1 MLVRIH
7 PLISTIVGERALR
20 PISVISIVSAIG
32 TVLSPALFKAPLVLS
47 LLSPRIPF
55 LVLAAGGTNPVLFVT
70 LIGLRLSITD
80 WHWFDLG
87 RRRGRDLA
95 MKSRISRKILMWNP
109 RAQKLGV
116 MALLAVRPISRH
128 LLLSGMVGMKSRDVA
143 IIDVISTVVFLV
155 AIIMTVKGLR

>member
-20 PISVISIVSAIG
+20 PISAISVVSAIG
-32 TVLSPALFKAPLVLS
+32 TVLSPALFQMPLVLS
-47 LLSPRIPF
+47 MLSPRLPF

-95 MKSRISRKILMWNP
+95 MKSRISRKILLWNP
-109 RAQKLGV
+109 RAQKIGV

>member
-1 MLVRIH
+1 MRIH

-20 PISVISIVSAIG
+20 PISAISIVSGIG

-55 LVLAAGGTNPVLFVT
+55 LVLAAGRTNPLLFVT
-70 LIGLRLSITD
+70 LIGIRLSITD

-87 RRRGRDLA
+87 RRHGRDLA
-95 MKSRISRKILMWNP
+95 MKSRLSRKIMLWNP
-109 RAQKLGV
+109 RAQKIGV
-116 MALLAVRPISRH
+116 VALLAIRPISRH
-128 LLLSGMVGMKSRDVA
+128 LLLSGMVGMKSRTVA
-143 IIDVISTVVFLV
+143 VIDIVSTVVFLV

>member
-1 MLVRIH
+1 VLVRIH

-20 PISVISIVSAIG
+20 PISAISAISAIG
-32 TVLSPALFKAPLVLS
+32 TVLSPALFQMPLVLS
-47 LLSPRIPF
+47 MLSPRLPF

-87 RRRGRDLA
+87 RRRGRQLA

-109 RAQKLGV
+109 RAQKVGV
-116 MALLAVRPISRH
+116 VALLAIRPISRH
-128 LLLSGMVGMKSRDVA
+128 LLLSGMVGLKLRTVA
-143 IIDVISTVVFLV
+143 FIDVISTVVFLV

>member
-1 MLVRIH
+1 MAVRIH
-7 PLISTIVGERALR
+7 PLISTVVGERALR
-20 PISVISIVSAIG
+20 PISAISIISAVG
-32 TVLSPALFKAPLVLS
+32 TVLSPALFKMPLVLS
-47 LLSPRIPF
+47 MLSPRLPF

-95 MKSRISRKILMWNP
+95 MKSRISRKILLWNP

-116 MALLAVRPISRH
+116 MALLAIRPISRH
-128 LLLSGMVGMKSRDVA
+128 LLLSGMVGIKSRDVA
-143 IIDVISTVVFLV
+143 IIDVVSTVVFLV

>member
-1 MLVRIH
+1 
-7 PLISTIVGERALR
+7 LISTVVGERALR
-20 PISVISIVSAIG
+20 PISAISIVSAIG
-32 TVLSPALFKAPLVLS
+32 TVLSPALFQMPLLLS
-47 LLSPRIPF
+47 MLSPRLPF

-95 MKSRISRKILMWNP
+95 MKSRISRKILLWNP

-116 MALLAVRPISRH
+116 MALLAIRPISRH
-128 LLLSGMVGMKSRDVA
+128 LLLSGMVGIKSRDVA
-143 IIDVISTVVFLV
+143 IIDIISTVVFLV

>member
-20 PISVISIVSAIG
+20 PISAISVVSAIG

-47 LLSPRIPF
+47 LLSPRLPF

-87 RRRGRDLA
+87 RRRGRELA
-95 MKSRISRKILMWNP
+95 MKSRISRKIMLWNP
-109 RAQKLGV
+109 RAQKVGV
-116 MALLAVRPISRH
+116 VALLAIRPISRH
-128 LLLSGMVGMKSRDVA
+128 LLLSGMVGLKLRTVA
-143 IIDVISTVVFLV
+143 FIDVISTVVFLV

>member
-1 MLVRIH
+1 VLVRIH

-20 PISVISIVSAIG
+20 PISAISVVSAIG

>member
-7 PLISTIVGERALR
+7 PLISTVVGERALR
-20 PISVISIVSAIG
+20 PISAISVISAVG
-32 TVLSPALFKAPLVLS
+32 TVLSPALFQMPLVLS
-47 LLSPRIPF
+47 MLSPRLPF
-55 LVLAAGGTNPVLFVT
+55 LLLAAGGTNPVLFVT

-87 RRRGRDLA
+87 RRRGRQLA

-109 RAQKLGV
+109 RAQKVGV
-116 MALLAVRPISRH
+116 VALLAIRPISRH
-128 LLLSGMVGMKSRDVA
+128 LLLSGMVGLKLRTVA
-143 IIDVISTVVFLV
+143 FIDVISTVVFLV

>member
-7 PLISTIVGERALR
+7 PLISTVVGERALR
-20 PISVISIVSAIG
+20 PISAISVVSAIG
-32 TVLSPALFKAPLVLS
+32 TVLSPALFQMPLVLS
-47 LLSPRIPF
+47 LLSPRLPF

-95 MKSRISRKILMWNP
+95 MKSRISRKILLWNP
-109 RAQKLGV
+109 RAQKIGV

-143 IIDVISTVVFLV
+143 IIDIISTVVFLV

>member
-1 MLVRIH
+1 MRIH
-7 PLISTIVGERALR
+7 PLISTVVGERALR
-20 PISVISIVSAIG
+20 PISAISVISAVG
-32 TVLSPALFKAPLVLS
+32 TVLSPALFQTPLVLS
-47 LLSPRIPF
+47 LLSPRLPF

-87 RRRGRDLA
+87 RRRGRQLA

-109 RAQKLGV
+109 RAQKVGV
-116 MALLAVRPISRH
+116 VALLAIRPISRH
-128 LLLSGMVGMKSRDVA
+128 LLLSGMVGLKLRTVA
-143 IIDVISTVVFLV
+143 FIDIVSTVVFLV

>member
-20 PISVISIVSAIG
+20 PISAISVVSAVG

-47 LLSPRIPF
+47 LLSPRLPF

-87 RRRGRDLA
+87 RRRGRELA
-95 MKSRISRKILMWNP
+95 MKSRISRKIMLWNP
-109 RAQKLGV
+109 RAQKIGV
-116 MALLAVRPISRH
+116 IALLAIRPISRH
-128 LLLSGMVGMKSRDVA
+128 LLLSGMVGLKSRTVA
-143 IIDVISTVVFLV
+143 LIDIVSTVVFLV

>member
-1 MLVRIH
+1 VVVRIH

-20 PISVISIVSAIG
+20 PISAISIVSAIG
-32 TVLSPALFKAPLVLS
+32 TVLSPALFQTPLVLS
-47 LLSPRIPF
+47 MLSPRLPF

-95 MKSRISRKILMWNP
+95 MKSKISRKILLWNP
-109 RAQKLGV
+109 RAQKVGV
-116 MALLAVRPISRH
+116 VALLAIRPISRH
-128 LLLSGMVGMKSRDVA
+128 LLLSGMVGLKLRTVA
-143 IIDVISTVVFLV
+143 FIDVISTVVFLV

>member
-1 MLVRIH
+1 MVVRIH

-20 PISVISIVSAIG
+20 PISAISVVSAIG

-47 LLSPRIPF
+47 LLSPRLPF

-95 MKSRISRKILMWNP
+95 MKSRISRKILLWNP
-109 RAQKLGV
+109 RAQKVGV
-116 MALLAVRPISRH
+116 VALLAIRPISRH
-128 LLLSGMVGMKSRDVA
+128 LLLSGMVGLKLRTVA
-143 IIDVISTVVFLV
+143 FIDVISTVVFLV

>member
-1 MLVRIH
+1 MVVRIH

-20 PISVISIVSAIG
+20 PISAISVVSAIG

-47 LLSPRIPF
+47 LLSPRLPF

-95 MKSRISRKILMWNP
+95 MKSRISRKIMLWNP
-109 RAQKLGV
+109 RAQKVGV
-116 MALLAVRPISRH
+116 VALLAIRPISRH
-128 LLLSGMVGMKSRDVA
+128 LLLSGMVGLKLRTVA

>member
-1 MLVRIH
+1 MRIH
-7 PLISTIVGERALR
+7 PLISTVVGERALR
-20 PISVISIVSAIG
+20 PISAISIISAVG

-47 LLSPRIPF
+47 LLSPRLPF
-55 LVLAAGGTNPVLFVT
+55 LVLAAGGTNPVLFVA
-70 LIGLRLSITD
+70 LIGIRLSITD

-109 RAQKLGV
+109 RAQKIGV
-116 MALLAVRPISRH
+116 VALLAIRPISRH
-128 LLLSGMVGMKSRDVA
+128 LLLSGMVGLKSRTVA
-143 IIDVISTVVFLV
+143 IIDIASTVVFLV

>member
-20 PISVISIVSAIG
+20 PISAISVVSAIG

-47 LLSPRIPF
+47 MLSPRLPF

-70 LIGLRLSITD
+70 LIGIRLSITD

-87 RRRGRDLA
+87 RRRGRELA
-95 MKSRISRKILMWNP
+95 MKSRISRKILLWNP
-109 RAQKLGV
+109 RAQKIGV

-143 IIDVISTVVFLV
+143 IIDIISTVVFLV

>member
-20 PISVISIVSAIG
+20 PISAISIISAIG
-32 TVLSPALFKAPLVLS
+32 TVLSPALFKAPLILS
-47 LLSPRIPF
+47 LLSPRLPF
-55 LVLAAGGTNPVLFVT
+55 LLLAAGGTNPVLFVT
-70 LIGLRLSITD
+70 LIGIRLSITD

-87 RRRGRDLA
+87 RRRGRELA
-95 MKSRISRKILMWNP
+95 MKSRITRRILLWNL
-109 RAQKLGV
+109 RAQKIGIV
-116 MALLAVRPISRH
+116 VLLAFRPISRH

-143 IIDVISTVVFLV
+143 IIDIVSTVVFLV

>member
-1 MLVRIH
+1 VRIH
-7 PLISTIVGERALR
+7 PLISTVVGERALR
-20 PISVISIVSAIG
+20 PISAISVISAIG
-32 TVLSPALFKAPLVLS
+32 TVLSPALFQLPLVLS
-47 LLSPRIPF
+47 MLSPRLPF

-109 RAQKLGV
+109 RAQKVGV
-116 MALLAVRPISRH
+116 VALLAIRPISRH
-128 LLLSGMVGMKSRDVA
+128 LLLSGMVGLKLRTVA
-143 IIDVISTVVFLV
+143 IVDIISTVVFLV

>member
-20 PISVISIVSAIG
+20 PISAISIVSGIG

-55 LVLAAGGTNPVLFVT
+55 LVLAAGRTNPLLFVT
-70 LIGLRLSITD
+70 LIGIRLSITD

-87 RRRGRDLA
+87 RRHGRDLA
-95 MKSRISRKILMWNP
+95 MNSRLSRKIMLWNP
-109 RAQKLGV
+109 RAQKIGV
-116 MALLAVRPISRH
+116 VALLAIRPISRH
-128 LLLSGMVGMKSRDVA
+128 LLLSGIVGMKSRTVA
-143 IIDVISTVVFLV
+143 VIDVVSTVVFLV

>member
-20 PISVISIVSAIG
+20 PISAISIVSGIG

-55 LVLAAGGTNPVLFVT
+55 LVLAAGRTNPLLFVT
-70 LIGLRLSITD
+70 LIGIRLSITD

-87 RRRGRDLA
+87 RRHGRELA
-95 MKSRISRKILMWNP
+95 MKSRLSRKIMLWNP
-109 RAQKLGV
+109 RAQKVGV
-116 MALLAVRPISRH
+116 VALLAVRPISRH
-128 LLLSGMVGMKSRDVA
+128 LLLSGMVGMKSRTVA
-143 IIDVISTVVFLV
+143 VIDIVSTVVFLV

>member
-1 MLVRIH
+1 MRIH

-47 LLSPRIPF
+47 LLSPRIHF
-55 LVLAAGGTNPVLFVT
+55 LVIADGGTNPVLFVT

-95 MKSRISRKILMWNP
+95 MKSRISRKILLWNP
-109 RAQKLGV
+109 RAQKIGV
-116 MALLAVRPISRH
+116 VALLAIRPISRH
-128 LLLSGMVGMKSRDVA
+128 LLLSGMVGLKLRTVA
-143 IIDVISTVVFLV
+143 FIDVISTVVFLV

>member
-7 PLISTIVGERALR
+7 PLISTVVGERALR
-20 PISVISIVSAIG
+20 PISAISAISAIG
-32 TVLSPALFKAPLVLS
+32 TVLSPALFQLPLVLS
-47 LLSPRIPF
+47 MLSPRLPF
-55 LVLAAGGTNPVLFVT
+55 LVLAAGGTNPVLFVI

-95 MKSRISRKILMWNP
+95 MKSRISRKILLWNP
-109 RAQKLGV
+109 RAQKVGV
-116 MALLAVRPISRH
+116 IALLAIRPISRH
-128 LLLSGMVGMKSRDVA
+128 LLLSGMVGLKLRTVA
-143 IIDVISTVVFLV
+143 FIDIISTVVFLV

>member
-1 MLVRIH
+1 MVVRIH
-7 PLISTIVGERALR
+7 PLVSTIVGERALR
-20 PISVISIVSAIG
+20 PISAISVVSAIG

-47 LLSPRIPF
+47 LLSPRLPF
-55 LVLAAGGTNPVLFVT
+55 LVLAAGGTNPVLFVA

-95 MKSRISRKILMWNP
+95 MKSKISRKILLWNP
-109 RAQKLGV
+109 RAQKVGV
-116 MALLAVRPISRH
+116 VALLAIRPISRH
-128 LLLSGMVGMKSRDVA
+128 LLLSGMVGLKLRTVA
-143 IIDVISTVVFLV
+143 FIDVISTVVFLV

>member
-20 PISVISIVSAIG
+20 PISAISVVSAIG
-32 TVLSPALFKAPLVLS
+32 TVLSPALFQMPLVLS
-47 LLSPRIPF
+47 MLSPRLPF

-95 MKSRISRKILMWNP
+95 LKSRISRKILMWNP
-109 RAQKLGV
+109 RAQKIGV
-116 MALLAVRPISRH
+116 VALLAIRPISRH

>member
-1 MLVRIH
+1 M
-7 PLISTIVGERALR
+7 
-20 PISVISIVSAIG
+20 
-32 TVLSPALFKAPLVLS
+32 
-47 LLSPRIPF
+47 LSPRLPF

-95 MKSRISRKILMWNP
+95 MKSRISRKILLWNP
-109 RAQKLGV
+109 RAQKVGV
-116 MALLAVRPISRH
+116 VALLAIRPISRH
-128 LLLSGMVGMKSRDVA
+128 LLLSGMVGLKSRTVA
-143 IIDVISTVVFLV
+143 IIDIASTVVFLV

>member
-20 PISVISIVSAIG
+20 PISAISIISGIG
-32 TVLSPALFKAPLVLS
+32 TVLSPALFKAPLILS

-55 LVLAAGGTNPVLFVT
+55 LLLAAGGTNPILFVT
-70 LIGLRLSITD
+70 LIGIRLSITD

-87 RRRGRDLA
+87 RRRGRELA
-95 MKSRISRKILMWNP
+95 MKSRITRRILLWNP
-109 RAQKLGV
+109 RAQKIGIV
-116 MALLAVRPISRH
+116 VLLAFRPISRH

-143 IIDVISTVVFLV
+143 IIDIVSTVMFLV

>member
-1 MLVRIH
+1 VLVRIH

-20 PISVISIVSAIG
+20 PISAISVVSAIG
-32 TVLSPALFKAPLVLS
+32 TVLSPALFQMPLVLS
-47 LLSPRIPF
+47 ILSPRLPF

-109 RAQKLGV
+109 RAQKIGIV
-116 MALLAVRPISRH
+116 VLLAFRPISRH
-128 LLLSGMVGMKSRDVA
+128 LLLSGMVGLKLRTVA
-143 IIDVISTVVFLV
+143 FIDIISTVVFLV

>member
-20 PISVISIVSAIG
+20 PISAISIVSGIG

-55 LVLAAGGTNPVLFVT
+55 LVLAAGKTNPLLFVT
-70 LIGLRLSITD
+70 LIGIRLSITD

-87 RRRGRDLA
+87 RRHGRELA
-95 MKSRISRKILMWNP
+95 MKSRLSRKIMLWNP
-109 RAQKLGV
+109 RAQKIGV
-116 MALLAVRPISRH
+116 VALLAIRPISRH
-128 LLLSGMVGMKSRDVA
+128 LLLSGMVGMKSRTVA
-143 IIDVISTVVFLV
+143 VIDIVSTVVFLV

>member
-20 PISVISIVSAIG
+20 PISAISVVSAIG
-32 TVLSPALFKAPLVLS
+32 TVLSPALFQMPLVLS
-47 LLSPRIPF
+47 MLSPRLPF

-109 RAQKLGV
+109 RAQKIGIV
-116 MALLAVRPISRH
+116 VLLAFRPISRH

>member
-20 PISVISIVSAIG
+20 PISAISIVSGIG

-55 LVLAAGGTNPVLFVT
+55 LVLAAGRTNPLLFVT
-70 LIGLRLSITD
+70 LIGIRLSITD

-87 RRRGRDLA
+87 RRHGRDLA
-95 MKSRISRKILMWNP
+95 MNSRLSRKIMLWNP
-109 RAQKLGV
+109 RAQKIGV
-116 MALLAVRPISRH
+116 VALLAIRPISRH
-128 LLLSGMVGMKSRDVA
+128 LLLSGMVGMKSRTVA
-143 IIDVISTVVFLV
+143 VIDVVSTVMFLV

>member
-1 MLVRIH
+1 VKIH
-7 PLISTIVGERALR
+7 PLISTVVGERALR
-20 PISVISIVSAIG
+20 PISAISVVSAIG
-32 TVLSPALFKAPLVLS
+32 TVLSPALFQMPLVLS
-47 LLSPRIPF
+47 MLSPRLPF

>member
-1 MLVRIH
+1 
-7 PLISTIVGERALR
+7 LISTVVGERALR
-20 PISVISIVSAIG
+20 PISAISIVSAIG
-32 TVLSPALFKAPLVLS
+32 TVLSPALFQMPLLLS
-47 LLSPRIPF
+47 MLSPRLPF

-95 MKSRISRKILMWNP
+95 MKSRISRKILLWNP

-116 MALLAVRPISRH
+116 IALLAVRPISRH
-128 LLLSGMVGMKSRDVA
+128 LLLSGMVGIKSRDVA
-143 IIDVISTVVFLV
+143 IIDIISTVVFLV

>member
-1 MLVRIH
+1 MRIH

-20 PISVISIVSAIG
+20 PISAISIVSGIG

-55 LVLAAGGTNPVLFVT
+55 LVLAAGRTNPLLFVT
-70 LIGLRLSITD
+70 LIGIRLSITD

-87 RRRGRDLA
+87 RRHGRELA
-95 MKSRISRKILMWNP
+95 MKSRLSRKIMLWNP
-109 RAQKLGV
+109 RAQKVGV
-116 MALLAVRPISRH
+116 VALLAVRPISRH
-128 LLLSGMVGMKSRDVA
+128 LLLSGMVGMKSRTVA
-143 IIDVISTVVFLV
+143 VIDIVSTVVFLV